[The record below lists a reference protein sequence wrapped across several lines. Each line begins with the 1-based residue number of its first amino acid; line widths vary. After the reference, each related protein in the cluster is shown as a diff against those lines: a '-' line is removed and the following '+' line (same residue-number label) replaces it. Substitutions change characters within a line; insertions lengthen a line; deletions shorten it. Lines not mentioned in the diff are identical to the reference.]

1 MIFMLHVPSVEG
13 LLGRITY
20 RLDWKKQLV
29 RRRTL
34 PAGLQKRIQPC
45 PREIEHMLPPPPP
58 GCANVLI
65 VGHIVRFKKKT
76 SIVEDIFHFE
86 I

>member
-1 MIFMLHVPSVEG
+1 MKIICRSDMQR
-13 LLGRITY
+13 RITY

-29 RRRTL
+29 RRGTL
-34 PAGLQKRIQPC
+34 PVGLQKRIQPC

-58 GCANVLI
+58 DCANVLI
-65 VGHIVRFKKKT
+65 GGHIVRFNKKT
-76 SIVEDIFHFE
+76 SIVVDIFHFE